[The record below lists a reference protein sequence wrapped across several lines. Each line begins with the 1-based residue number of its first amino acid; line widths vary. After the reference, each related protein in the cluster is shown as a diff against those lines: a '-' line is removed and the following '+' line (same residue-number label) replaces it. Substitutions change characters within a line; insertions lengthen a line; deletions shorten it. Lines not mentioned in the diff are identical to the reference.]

1 LAKLIVMYN
10 QPNNQEGFDE
20 HYFHVHI
27 PLAQKLPN
35 LKNATVN
42 RVLQAQ
48 NTDAKL
54 YLIAELEF
62 DQVVQ
67 VNEALASPE
76 GQIVQKDLGNLLE
89 FLDTPPVIII
99 TE

>member
-1 LAKLIVMYN
+1 MAKLIVIYN
-10 QPNNQEGFDE
+10 QPNNQAGFDE

-35 LKNATVN
+35 LKNASIN
-42 RVLQAQ
+42 KVLQAQ
-48 NTDAKL
+48 HTDANL

-62 DQVVQ
+62 DQVALL
-67 VNEALASPE
+67 NESLASPE
-76 GQIVQKDLGNLLE
+76 GQMVQKDLGNLLE

>member
-10 QPNNQEGFDE
+10 QPKNPAGFDE

-35 LKNATVN
+35 LKNASIN

-62 DQVVQ
+62 EQVAQ
-67 VNEALASPE
+67 LNEALVSSE
-76 GQIVQKDLGNLLE
+76 GQAVQKDLGNLLE
-89 FLDTPPVIII
+89 FLDAPPVIIV